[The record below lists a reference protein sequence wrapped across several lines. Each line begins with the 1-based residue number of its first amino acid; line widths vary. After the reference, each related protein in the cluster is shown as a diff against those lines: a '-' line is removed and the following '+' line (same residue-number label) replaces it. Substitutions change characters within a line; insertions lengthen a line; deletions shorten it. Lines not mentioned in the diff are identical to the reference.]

1 MTKKNLS
8 ARGWFYFRMGWSTYF
23 AFILAAVNT
32 AVITY
37 YLALERIS
45 FVKEI
50 FPTFANYFLTFTI
63 VGIPLLIFI
72 GYIHYKRSPIYK
84 AEADIGAEANP
95 YNFKL
100 PPGYNPEAVFP
111 LYLLLTQ
118 VLLRLV
124 NGEKLSEDE
133 QRNLEE
139 LQKKLTILING
150 GYIGNPQRK
159 DML

>member
-84 AEADIGAEANP
+84 AEADIYAEANP

-159 DML
+159 DM

>member
-159 DML
+159 DM

>member
-1 MTKKNLS
+1 MVFT
-8 ARGWFYFRMGWSTYF
+8 
-23 AFILAAVNT
+23 AA
-32 AVITY
+32 ITY

-159 DML
+159 DM